1 MEGNI
6 PQCVRYIVQIIGW
19 INNVASSDDINA
31 KNKLLNLLIQ
41 VFKNFNTEVSTKSIV
56 QDFTSTESIVE
67 ESSISSNNLIVP
79 RPTLFLLRC
88 PVPSTSNLT
97 LPDLIVIQRR
107 VLSDEEREILKKLD
121 QHTESLL
128 ASFVEKLSMKLKNY
142 SSSWT

>member
-1 MEGNI
+1 MSEINEDYEDNQEEYDKVTTMEGNI

-31 KNKLLNLLIQ
+31 KNILLNLLIQ

-79 RPTLFLLRC
+79 RPTLFLLSVVFRANKI
-88 PVPSTSNLT
+88 SINENLQSN
-97 LPDLIVIQRR
+97 
-107 VLSDEEREILKKLD
+107 
-121 QHTESLL
+121 
-128 ASFVEKLSMKLKNY
+128 
-142 SSSWT
+142 